1 MIMSRFG
8 VKLEEETL
16 VRKVRRIPAQGEVF
30 VDVGDSVDA
39 ETVLASGTVVNP
51 EVEEVRV
58 FAKLGIEPEQIE
70 RYLLKKEG
78 DTVKKD
84 EVIAIYRSF
93 FDRFTKTCRS
103 PIDGFIEVVL
113 KKTGRVYIRGNPIPV
128 EARAHIPGRIVEVIP
143 GEGAMVETRGALIN
157 GVFGVD
163 GEARGELVFAA
174 DQPGVPITTEVVGE
188 GHRGKILVGGSV
200 VTLDALRKAAETG
213 VSGIITGGVDQ
224 KDLTDFLGHE
234 IGVGVTGMEEVGM
247 TLIITEGFG
256 VYPMREETFR
266 LLKAHEGRRAS
277 IDGTTQIR
285 QRMLR
290 PEIVIPLQELS
301 ESG

>member
-1 MIMSRFG
+1 MIMLRFG

-16 VRKVRRIPAQGEVF
+16 IRKVRRIPAKGEVF

-39 ETVLASGTVVNP
+39 ETVIAGGTVRNP
-51 EVEEVRV
+51 EAEEVKV
-58 FAKLGIEPEQIE
+58 FVKLGIEPEQIE

-78 DTVKKD
+78 DQVKKD
-84 EVIAIYRSF
+84 EVIAIYRAF
-93 FDRFTKTCRS
+93 FGRFTRICRS
-103 PIDGFIEVVL
+103 PMDGFIEVVL
-113 KKTGRVYIRGNPIPV
+113 KKKGRVIVRGNPIPV
-128 EARAHIPGRIVEVIP
+128 EARAHVPGKIVEVIP
-143 GEGAMVETRGALIN
+143 GEGAVVEARGALVN
-157 GVFGVD
+157 GVFGV
-163 GEARGELVFAA
+163 GGKARGELAFAT
-174 DQPGVPITTEVVGE
+174 DQPGAPLTTEVVGV

-234 IGVGVTGMEEVGM
+234 IGVGVTGSERVGM

-266 LLKAHEGRRAS
+266 LLKSHEGRRAS

-290 PEIVIPLQELS
+290 PEIVLPLQ
-301 ESG
+301 G